1 MLEKPP
7 IGVELDRSRL
17 KPLVVAGAVV
27 FILLLLLVLTPGS
40 LSEKY
45 LLICSGSCAQR
56 PAHTYYLGN
65 QKLPVEA
72 RMVGIFCGFL
82 LTWIFLWFIGRTR
95 AGKLSKWDINL
106 LLGLMVLS
114 MVLDGLNATLYD
126 FGWFHP
132 YQPQNW
138 LRLLTGTMS
147 GIGLAGLIYP
157 LYNFAIWKFPWETA
171 PFQKWVEFG
180 ALLILGATLM
190 VLVMSGWD
198 WLFLPLATL
207 TVLGGLWM
215 MSVFNLLIY
224 VVLARRENLY
234 RDSWDVLPT
243 LVAVFL
249 FSLVEFGAT
258 AIVRHLFLGA
268 APYM

>member
-1 MLEKPP
+1 MLDKPP
-7 IGVELDRSRL
+7 TGVELVRSRL
-17 KPLVVAGAVV
+17 KPSLLAGAVAL
-27 FILLLLLVLTPGS
+27 ILVALLVFTPGS
-40 LSEKY
+40 ISEKY

-95 AGKLSKWDINL
+95 AGKLSKRGINL
-106 LLGLMVLS
+106 LLALLVLA
-114 MVLDGLNATLYD
+114 MLLDGLNATFYD

-138 LRLLTGTMS
+138 FRLLTGTLS

-157 LYNFAIWKFPWETA
+157 LYNYAIWRFPWKIA
-171 PFQKWVEFG
+171 PFQKWAELGV
-180 ALLILGATLM
+180 LLLVGATLM

-215 MSVFNLLIY
+215 MCVFNLLIY

-234 RDSWDVLPT
+234 RDSWDLLPT

-249 FSLVEFGAT
+249 FSLLEFTVT
-258 AIVRHLFLGA
+258 AAVRHLFLGA
-268 APYM
+268 ALYM